1 MFTIRIK
8 VKNFNSILLL
18 CLIISISLNLPNC
31 LCQNMICQ
39 RIPNLNRQ
47 QLKICQKSPE
57 ILSVIRKGI
66 QIALSECQ
74 QLFSNRIQL
83 QHSSWNCSSWIQNS
97 LNRLYVNIT
106 DIDVKGTKEAS
117 FAHALF
123 AAAVVYTLSEACTR
137 SNFPYCSC
145 RSSTKKDY
153 NHQID
158 MFDIMDYS
166 SSSLS
171 SFFTTTTSSS
181 SSSINED
188 NSIQSS
194 DNLILLNQEWK
205 WNGCSHNIQFGMETA
220 RIFLDS
226 SEHQSITPYSLIN
239 LHNNNV
245 GRKIIRDGLIF
256 RCQCHGISGSCTL
269 RTCWHTIRGFRQA
282 TQLLYNRY
290 IKAKMVSYSWL
301 NKSFKQRYEKQI
313 RKKSSTIKSNQLKQ
327 LQKAFHNITLFELNQ
342 PNMNRLN
349 NNNNNDIKNSK
360 ASKRDLIYIKPS
372 INHCQIMKRSL
383 LMNNNRILTKEKRLT
398 NRPIICMA
406 ENFTT
411 TTTTTTDDDDND
423 NDLNIDGKNYNHQQ
437 WPPIESCD
445 KICCNFGYRKK
456 TRLKIYKCECVF
468 QFCCS
473 IVCKS
478 SCSTYTTE
486 YECNDHD
493 NNTENIDTLIYD

>member
-1 MFTIRIK
+1 MFTIHQIN
-8 VKNFNSILLL
+8 VKNFNSIFLLY
-18 CLIISISLNLPNC
+18 LISTLSLNLPLC

-39 RIPNLNRQ
+39 RIPNLNVQ

-74 QLFSNRIQL
+74 QLFNNRIQL
-83 QHSSWNCSSWIQNS
+83 HPSWNCSTWIQNS

-106 DIDVKGTKEAS
+106 DINIKGTKEAS

-145 RSSTKKDY
+145 RSLKKDY
-153 NHQID
+153 NQID
-158 MFDIMDYS
+158 LFDITDYSFS
-166 SSSLS
+166 SSSS
-171 SFFTTTTSSS
+171 SFFTTSSS
-181 SSSINED
+181 SNED
-188 NSIQSS
+188 NLLQSS
-194 DNLILLNQEWK
+194 TNDLHSNQEWK
-205 WNGCSHNIQFGMETA
+205 WNGCSHNIQFGVETA

-226 SEHQSITPYSLIN
+226 SEHQIMSPYSLIN

-245 GRKIIRDGLIF
+245 GRKIIRDGLIY
-256 RCQCHGISGSCTL
+256 RCQCHGFSGSCTF

-290 IKAKMVSYSWL
+290 IGAKMVSYSWL
-301 NKSFKQRYEKQI
+301 NKSFRQKYEKHI
-313 RKKSSTIKSNQLKQ
+313 RKKSIKLNQLKQ
-327 LQKAFHNITLFELNQ
+327 LQKAFINITLFDLNQ

-349 NNNNNDIKNSK
+349 DLNIK

-372 INHCQIMKRSL
+372 INHCQTIKRSSNNQISSKPNESL
-383 LMNNNRILTKEKRLT
+383 LCMVGT
-398 NRPIICMA
+398 NTSII
-406 ENFTT
+406 
-411 TTTTTTDDDDND
+411 ND
-423 NDLNIDGKNYNHQQ
+423 IDEIKNQYQQ

-445 KICCNFGYRKK
+445 KLCCNSGYRKR
-456 TRLKIYKCECVF
+456 TRLKTYKCECVF

-478 SCSTYTTE
+478 SCSTLTTE
-486 YECNDHD
+486 YECNDTNND
-493 NNTENIDTLIYD
+493 NKKQ